1 MDYNKIINDIKV
13 NLSKNGVIVS
23 NLVTYSLLFKNLPA
37 HYRLV
42 RKFKNK
48 NEINSPYIKLK
59 KLISD
64 HPELNYKDAIVQD
77 KQNITYAEMIT
88 QIENF
93 SNYLENELGHK
104 KGDKLSICAE
114 SSIEGIISFFAMN
127 SLGLVNARIFNG
139 SKKEKLKANIL
150 NFESSTILIDENNLD
165 ELSDIATETNIKN
178 VLLISKCSEEKINS
192 FKSKNPDIE
201 IINWFEIQ
209 EIGKKCPEHSNV
221 EVRENDSASILYTS
235 GSSGE
240 PKPILFPNRSYT
252 NMIDIVKQT
261 TNEHVADDEKVV
273 GVVSH
278 EYPYAANNST
288 TMILLLGKTLVLP
301 KHEEKLNFN
310 NLLSNGVNKIQ
321 AIPSF
326 IKLLVNEIK
335 SKDLS
340 IADKKDL
347 IEKLSY
353 LDFMVSG
360 GEPYQLS
367 EKKDFLRI
375 MMELGYAPLLI
386 DGFGFGEM
394 GSAAALKFGLSE
406 YFLLMNG
413 IEATVIDPKTRE
425 ILPKGQEGLLCFA
438 GPTITQ
444 GYYNNSEATKKS
456 FVYDETGKEW
466 FITDTFGSVNGPMNR
481 LIHLGGRLR
490 ECFITSDGH
499 GNFVKVY
506 SGNVEDVI
514 LSSNF
519 VSDCIVVPSDNSAA
533 PSPVAYISLKNDC
546 NLSREDIL
554 KIIKEKC
561 MSLEN
566 FSQPTCINIE
576 DDIKRTTAEK
586 KDYNYYRE
594 IQQTGHIK

>member
-1 MDYNKIINDIKV
+1 MDYNKIINDVKI
-13 NLSKNGVIVS
+13 NLSKNGIVIS
-23 NLVTYSLLFKNLPA
+23 NLITYLLLFKNLGK
-37 HYRLV
+37 HYHLV
-42 RKFKNK
+42 KEFKTK

-59 KLISD
+59 KLINE
-64 HPELNYKDAIVQD
+64 HPELQNKDAIIQD
-77 KQNITYAEMIT
+77 KQKITYFEMMN

-93 SNYLENELGHK
+93 SNYLENVLGQK

-139 SKKEKLKANIL
+139 SKKEKLKSNIL
-150 NFESSTILIDENNLD
+150 NFESETILIDENNID
-165 ELSDIATETNIKN
+165 ELTEIAAETKIKN
-178 VLLISKCSEEKINS
+178 VLLISNCDDDKINK
-192 FKSKNPDIE
+192 FRIKNPNIK
-201 IINWFEIQ
+201 ISKWLEIQ
-209 EIGKKCPEHSNV
+209 QIGAQCQKHSNV
-221 EVRENDSASILYTS
+221 EVRENDLASILYTS

-252 NMIDIVKQT
+252 NMIDIVKTT
-261 TNEHVADDEKVV
+261 TNETVADDEKVI

-301 KHEEKLNFN
+301 KHEEKINFN
-310 NLLSNGVNKIQ
+310 NLLSNKINKIQ

-326 IKLLVNEIK
+326 VKLLANEIK

-340 IADKKDL
+340 ISDKKDL

-375 MMELGYAPLLI
+375 MIELGYAPLLI

-413 IEATVIDPKTRE
+413 IEARAIDPKTRE
-425 ILPKGQEGLLCFA
+425 ILPKGTEGLLCFA
-438 GPTITQ
+438 GPTITK
-444 GYYNNSEATKKS
+444 GYYNNEEATKKS
-456 FVYDETGKEW
+456 FVNDENGKKW
-466 FITDTFGSVNGPMNR
+466 FITDTFGSINGPMNR
-481 LIHLGGRLR
+481 LIHLGGRIR

-514 LSSNF
+514 LSSEI
-519 VSDCIVVPSDNSAA
+519 VADCIVVPSDNSAS
-533 PSPVAYISLKNDC
+533 PSPVAFISLKENC
-546 NLSREDIL
+546 NLSKEDIL
-554 KIIKEKC
+554 KLVKEKC

-566 FSQPTCINIE
+566 FSQPTSINIE
-576 DDIKRTTAEK
+576 EDIKRTNAEK
-586 KDYNYYRE
+586 KDYGYYRE
-594 IQQTGHIK
+594 IQQTRHTK